1 MRSLN
6 AEGQRFL
13 KEFSLIF
20 LKKKQNLACSQ
31 KLSQVG
37 TSFLGFRV

>member
-20 LKKKQNLACSQ
+20 LKKKTEFSLFAET
-31 KLSQVG
+31 L
-37 TSFLGFRV
+37 TSRHLVFGV